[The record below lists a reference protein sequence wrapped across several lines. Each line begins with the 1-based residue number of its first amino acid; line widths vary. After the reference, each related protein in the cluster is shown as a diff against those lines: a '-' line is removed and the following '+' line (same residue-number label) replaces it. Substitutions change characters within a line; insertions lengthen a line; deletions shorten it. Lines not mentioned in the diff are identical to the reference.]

1 MQALKRAFPQVKP
14 EQEAKLRM
22 YPMSIE
28 PRAELPSDMKD
39 NFHFG
44 EICFFRTFVPK
55 RKAMTLPQIETQC
68 RSKAEELL
76 NKYFGN
82 LVKEAAIERPETI
95 GDYSLELPKLI
106 EAEYYDYLKGLWVE
120 IAPSGSPSFEEIIDK
135 KYLSDRM
142 TDDDREII
150 KPAYD
155 DAVTRTLWERLTKT
169 NYKDVTYYKGLL
181 KRYTEDLLAALRCDF
196 MEDVKRSLFK
206 NNEFYTPNPIDTS
219 SIELDEKLKQLVEQL
234 ARNVHENW
242 ALGRIKEGWT
252 YGSERN
258 DTLKQHPCLI
268 DYDDLPEN
276 EKDYDRNTA
285 METLKLILK
294 LGWKIE
300 KGV

>member
-1 MQALKRAFPQVKP
+1 
-14 EQEAKLRM
+14 
-22 YPMSIE
+22 
-28 PRAELPSDMKD
+28 
-39 NFHFG
+39 
-44 EICFFRTFVPK
+44 
-55 RKAMTLPQIETQC
+55 MTLQQIESQC
-68 RSKAEELL
+68 RNKAEELL
-76 NKYFGN
+76 DKYFGN
-82 LVKEAAIERPETI
+82 LVKEATIERPETI
-95 GDYSLELPKLI
+95 DDYSLELPRQI
-106 EAEYYDYLKGLWVE
+106 EAEYYDYLKVLWAE

-135 KYLSDRM
+135 KYLSERM

-155 DAVTRTLWERLTKT
+155 DAVTRTLWERITKT
-169 NYKDVTYYKGLL
+169 NHKDVAYYKGLL
-181 KRYTEDLLAALRCDF
+181 KRYTEDLLTALRCDF

-252 YGSERN
+252 YGVER
-258 DTLKQHPCLI
+258 DDVLKKHPCLI
-268 DYDDLPEN
+268 DYNDLPEN

-285 METLKLILK
+285 VETLKLILK

-300 KGV
+300 KC